1 MAFKNRI
8 QETTQTTGTGT
19 LTLNGATA
27 GYRRFN
33 QVDNNTTLRYLLE
46 EDGTGRWEI
55 GIGTYNNNTLART
68 TLVESSTGGRLNLA
82 AVNPS
87 GSTGIHRISHVL
99 TAEDL
104 VQLQGDVGQQ
114 IQELQDEIT
123 ALKASLYAY
132 DY

>member
-1 MAFKNRI
+1 MAYKNRI

-19 LTLNGATA
+19 LVLNGATT

-33 QVDNNTTLRYLLE
+33 QFANGSTPRYLLE

-55 GIGTYNNNTLART
+55 GIGTYNNDTLART

-82 AVNPS
+82 
-87 GSTGIHRISHVL
+87 TGVHRISHVL

-104 VQLQGDVGQQ
+104 VQLQGDVGDQ
-114 IQELQDEIT
+114 ISDLQSEIT

>member
-1 MAFKNRI
+1 MAYKNRI

-27 GYRRFN
+27 GYNRFSKFTN
-33 QVDNNTTLRYLLE
+33 GSTLRYLLE
-46 EDGTGRWEI
+46 EDGTGHWEI

-82 AVNPS
+82 
-87 GSTGIHRISHVL
+87 TGIHRISHVL

-104 VQLQGDVGQQ
+104 VQLQGEVGDL
-114 IQELQDEIT
+114 ISDLQDEIT

>member
-1 MAFKNRI
+1 MAYKNRI

-19 LTLNGATA
+19 LTLNGATT

-82 AVNPS
+82 
-87 GSTGIHRISHVL
+87 TGVHRISHVL

-104 VQLQGDVGQQ
+104 VQLQGDVGQL
-114 IQELQDEIT
+114 ISDLQTEIT
-123 ALKASLYAY
+123 VLKASLYAY

>member
-1 MAFKNRI
+1 MAYKNRI

-19 LTLNGATA
+19 LALNGATT

-33 QVDNNTTLRYLLE
+33 QFTNNATLRYLLE

-82 AVNPS
+82 
-87 GSTGIHRISHVL
+87 TGVHRISHVL

-104 VQLQGDVGQQ
+104 VQLQGDVGDQ
-114 IQELQDEIT
+114 ISDLQSEIT